1 MVKPLRA
8 VLVCSTGLIDTAVL
22 LPTEPVTAVLGL
34 IAYGSST
41 TLTLVQ
47 LLTAVELTPRLSM
60 WASTEIHGAPNLR
73 ASRVATAFGYCHDM
87 VYGTAVF
94 TGPLDTTGNPTGL
107 TATQAAHVRDL
118 T

>member
-1 MVKPLRA
+1 MVNPLRA
-8 VLVCSTGLIDTAVL
+8 VWVTSTGLIDTAVL

-41 TLTLVQ
+41 TLTMVE
-47 LLTAVELTPRLSM
+47 LLTVVELTPRLTM
-60 WASTEIHGAPNLR
+60 WASTEIDGWPNLC
-73 ASRVATAFGYCHDM
+73 ASRVAAAFGYCRDM

-94 TGPLDTTGNPTGL
+94 TGPLDTAGDPTGL
-107 TATQAAHVRDL
+107 SVTQAAHVRDL